1 MSATSGPLDHE
12 KEMGGYDGRSSGE
25 VEGRGGKVGKIDD
38 ASGPKTMEDGAAEA
52 T

>member
-25 VEGRGGKVGKIDD
+25 VERGEGKVGKIDD
-38 ASGPKTMEDGAAEA
+38 ASGAKVMENGAEA